1 MKSAKSF
8 IAASSLRVGGGVV
21 RHCCSKSV
29 VPVINMKQSNLDI
42 SNETATKLYIKIHE
56 ESPEKPM
63 TVASLEQNSV
73 RNRWFNVLPF
83 DDCRIKLKGNN
94 TEHGSSEHF
103 NDYINASR

>member
-1 MKSAKSF
+1 MKSAKSI
-8 IAASSLRVGGGVV
+8 IAASSLRVGGGV

-42 SNETATKLYIKIHE
+42 STETATKLYIKIHE

-63 TVASLEQNSV
+63 TVASLERNGS

-83 DDCRIKLKGNN
+83 DDYRIKLKGNS
-94 TEHGSSEHF
+94 EHGNPEHF